1 MGHRALMHECH
12 YAPTRLEGAAMPIDT
27 HARVLLRVECTC
39 VAGGSCLAK
48 IVDVHE
54 IEHAVNCLGFGP
66 IIPSEVRQLA
76 LPALLP

>member
-1 MGHRALMHECH
+1 M
-12 YAPTRLEGAAMPIDT
+12 RLEGAAMPIDT
-27 HARVLLRVECTC
+27 HGRVLLRVHMS
-39 VAGGSCLAK
+39 GGSCLAK
-48 IVDVHE
+48 IVDIHE